1 MLSILF
7 ELLSKRHVTANYLA
21 DKYCVSKRSIY
32 RYIDALDGAGVPLYT
47 IKGNGGGISIVDTYK
62 LSSTFMTV
70 PEFEQVISA
79 LSAICEG
86 VPNETL
92 SKAILKLKATYKN
105 EYSGFTVKT
114 GNLVIDG
121 GPWGDTNGYK
131 TKLSVLQKAIEN
143 CEKLSITY
151 HDREGNVTERVIEP
165 YVIVFKQG
173 LWYVYAYCNL
183 RKDFRFF
190 KTGRIESATLTKEYF
205 TRKDIT
211 KMDLPLDFWHNTVEA
226 EQIVMEISEKYL
238 SDIEEWLGIE
248 NVGIENGKHIARVTL
263 PYDDG
268 LVSKIMSYGDSIKVL
283 EPAKL
288 TEKIK
293 QSAESLIKVYK

>member
-1 MLSILF
+1 
-7 ELLSKRHVTANYLA
+7 
-21 DKYCVSKRSIY
+21 
-32 RYIDALDGAGVPLYT
+32 
-47 IKGNGGGISIVDTYK
+47 
-62 LSSTFMTV
+62 
-70 PEFEQVISA
+70 
-79 LSAICEG
+79 
-86 VPNETL
+86 
-92 SKAILKLKATYKN
+92 
-105 EYSGFTVKT
+105 
-114 GNLVIDG
+114 VIDG

-151 HDREGNVTERVIEP
+151 HDREVNVTERVIEP